1 MSDTWSYRAT
11 GYELNVTFNPSR
23 NWRVALTGSENSNVL
38 GTHLTSL
45 GRYLH
50 SAAPF
55 EGLATWRT
63 FASELRKVE
72 GGQRS
77 ASFDLNPA
85 DPAARSKAGAD
96 ALLIEQQTATAER
109 SYQDE
114 LAIEGITTSRN
125 GRYAFNGLITHVF
138 PKEGRLKGWSVGG
151 NFRWRSAST
160 IGYLR
165 TPNTA
170 GVPTGV
176 IDPARPQKG
185 ADNGELGA
193 MLSHERR
200 IFRNVTL
207 RTQLNV
213 ENPLDW
219 SKPRLVSSDYD
230 TNGVLGAANAIVPL
244 RWELRR
250 PRNFILTATFGF

>member
-1 MSDTWSYRAT
+1 
-11 GYELNVTFNPSR
+11 L
-23 NWRVALTGSENSNVL
+23 
-38 GTHLTSL
+38 
-45 GRYLH
+45 
-50 SAAPF
+50 
-55 EGLATWRT
+55 
-63 FASELRKVE
+63 
-72 GGQRS
+72 
-77 ASFDLNPA
+77 
-85 DPAARSKAGAD
+85 
-96 ALLIEQQTATAER
+96 
-109 SYQDE
+109 
-114 LAIEGITTSRN
+114 
-125 GRYAFNGLITHVF
+125 

-165 TPNTA
+165 TPNAA
-170 GVPTGV
+170 GVPNGV
-176 IDPARPQKG
+176 IDPDRPLKG
-185 ADNGELGA
+185 ADNWELGA

-230 TNGVLGAANAIVPL
+230 TNGVLGPANSIVPL